1 MNPFLLANE
10 KVGGIEVRPFSVT
23 TQLAIDALSECKFN
37 RAEQAASLI
46 WMQMRA
52 PAEVRAAITDGTI
65 EAKIRELAEQ
75 MPLAYLKPIE
85 DWADRQNQMI
95 IEGRVEII
103 PRESSGG
110 SEPGN

>member
-1 MNPFLLANE
+1 MNPFLLTNE
-10 KVGGIEVRPFSVT
+10 KVGGIEVRPFSAVT
-23 TQLAIDALSECKFN
+23 QHGIDALSNCKFT
-37 RAEQAASLI
+37 RIEQAASLL
-46 WMQMRA
+46 WMQMRPA
-52 PAEVRAAITDGTI
+52 AEVKAAVTDGTI
-65 EAKIRELAEQ
+65 EAKVRELAEQ

-85 DWADRQNQMI
+85 DWAERQNQMI